1 MKNSKKI
8 YKKINTVLEKIIL
21 CAFIISI
28 VSFVGF
34 FVSTIGF
41 VLFFLFGQYYLLA
54 KSTIVFGIIILA
66 MLLLICVCNLFIDII
81 EYSN

>member
-41 VLFFLFGQYYLLA
+41 VLFDQYYLLA
-54 KSTIVFGIIILA
+54 KSTIVFEIIILA
-66 MLLLICVCNLFIDII
+66 MLLLIYVCNLFIDII

>member
-8 YKKINTVLEKIIL
+8 YKKINTVLGKIIL

-41 VLFFLFGQYYLLA
+41 VLFGQYYLLA
-54 KSTIVFGIIILA
+54 KSTIVFEIIILA
-66 MLLLICVCNLFIDII
+66 MLLLIYVCNLFIDII

>member
-41 VLFFLFGQYYLLA
+41 VLFGQYYLLA
-54 KSTIVFGIIILA
+54 KSTIVFEI
-66 MLLLICVCNLFIDII
+66 
-81 EYSN
+81 

>member
-34 FVSTIGF
+34 FVSTIGS
-41 VLFFLFGQYYLLA
+41 LNMCLQSIY
-54 KSTIVFGIIILA
+54 
-66 MLLLICVCNLFIDII
+66 
-81 EYSN
+81 